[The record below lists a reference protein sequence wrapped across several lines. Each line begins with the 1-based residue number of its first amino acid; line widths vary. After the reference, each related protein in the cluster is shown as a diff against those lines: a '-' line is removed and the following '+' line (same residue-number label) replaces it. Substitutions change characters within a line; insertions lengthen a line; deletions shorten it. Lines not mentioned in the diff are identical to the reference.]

1 MEWSNLG
8 EVLVPRFG
16 TRITKSRDVG
26 SLYPVFGG
34 GGESFR
40 TDSFNRE
47 DDVVISRFAMSAKCV
62 RVVSGRFWLLD
73 SGFTFDV
80 CDEMRVSKSFMTQ
93 VLLNMQDKIFSSS
106 TKSAQKNIKMDR
118 FLALPVPLPP
128 LDVQRRISDVLD
140 SFDALINDLSSGLP
154 AEIEARRTQYEH
166 YRDTLLAFDIEDE

>member
-1 MEWSNLG
+1 
-8 EVLVPRFG
+8 
-16 TRITKSRDVG
+16 
-26 SLYPVFGG
+26 
-34 GGESFR
+34 
-40 TDSFNRE
+40 
-47 DDVVISRFAMSAKCV
+47 
-62 RVVSGRFWLLD
+62 
-73 SGFTFDV
+73 
-80 CDEMRVSKSFMTQ
+80 MTQ

-154 AEIEARRTQYEH
+154 AEIEARRTQYGH